1 MRESGREEGVRD
13 RKCTKR
19 RGRKLPHQPHNTGT
33 TTPVLHSTSPPH
45 QYHLQQPHLH
55 HHTRKHTL
63 PKLTKW
69 RLAVKLLMLELSA
82 TAGSAEKV
90 ILEVAERVKGDREL
104 ELKTVAR
111 DTRAML
117 RSSTVSSKLQQGVEG
132 VVWCTE
138 W

>member
-1 MRESGREEGVRD
+1 M
-13 RKCTKR
+13 
-19 RGRKLPHQPHNTGT
+19 
-33 TTPVLHSTSPPH
+33 
-45 QYHLQQPHLH
+45 
-55 HHTRKHTL
+55 
-63 PKLTKW
+63 
-69 RLAVKLLMLELSA
+69 LMLELSA

-117 RSSTVSSKLQQGVEG
+117 RSSTVSSKLQQEVEG